1 MAQLYFYYAAM
12 NAGKSTSMLQSAYN
26 YREQG
31 MRVVVLTAAI
41 DHRYGVGKV
50 TSRIGLQSDALL
62 FQADTDLFDLYQQ
75 VAHDGPIHCIL
86 VDEAQF
92 LKEKQ
97 VRQLTKIVDQLNI
110 PVLCYGLRTDFKGDL
125 FPGSQ
130 CLLAWADKLIELKTV
145 CFCGRKATMVV
156 RLDSDGRPLQ
166 AGDQVAIGGND
177 LYQSMCRSHFA
188 EKMAW

>member
-31 MRVVVLTAAI
+31 MHVLVLTAAI
-41 DHRYGVGKV
+41 DNRYGVGKV
-50 TSRIGLQSDALL
+50 TSRIGLQSEALL
-62 FQADTDLFDLYQQ
+62 FKPDTDLCCLFQQ
-75 VAHDGPIHCIL
+75 ATRDVHVHCIL

-92 LKEKQ
+92 LNEQQ
-97 VRQLTKIVDQLNI
+97 VRQLTKIVDKFDT

-156 RLDSDGRPLQ
+156 RLDADGQPLQ

-177 LYQSMCRSHFA
+177 IYQSMCRAHFA
-188 EKMAW
+188 EKIGW